1 VKGAAAGALSLAASS
16 VRGEGR
22 GGRPAFGVIRRA
34 AADAM
39 VGCFSCLNNLER
51 YADGFESSIHM
62 CISVLNFLILKLRC
76 KVLFI
81 NYLL

>member
-1 VKGAAAGALSLAASS
+1 VAGALSLAASS
-16 VRGEGR
+16 TRDEGR
-22 GGRPAFGVIRRA
+22 GDRPASGVIRRA
-34 AADAM
+34 AAVAK

-51 YADGFESSIHM
+51 YADGFESLIRM
-62 CISVLNFLILKLRC
+62 CISVLNFLVLKLRC